1 MDKRLS
7 ISTQTIEACDGDV
20 TYLLDRGENW
30 RVTVS
35 EAELERCSGRI
46 EQVMHNCRDVVL
58 RVYLLGAAN
67 AFHAIHDVKR
77 EDDEDKMLDRVM
89 MQWKTDTGDSTEEWL
104 RGQEQGAQDGRD

>member
-7 ISTQTIEACDGDV
+7 ISTQVIEACDGDV
-20 TYLLDRGENW
+20 EFLLSKGDYW
-30 RVTVS
+30 RISLS
-35 EAELERCSGRI
+35 EAETERCAGRI

-67 AFHAIHDVKR
+67 AFHALHDVKR
-77 EDDEDKMLDRVM
+77 DDDEDKMLDRIM
-89 MQWKTDTGDSTEEWL
+89 MQWKTDTGDCTEEWL